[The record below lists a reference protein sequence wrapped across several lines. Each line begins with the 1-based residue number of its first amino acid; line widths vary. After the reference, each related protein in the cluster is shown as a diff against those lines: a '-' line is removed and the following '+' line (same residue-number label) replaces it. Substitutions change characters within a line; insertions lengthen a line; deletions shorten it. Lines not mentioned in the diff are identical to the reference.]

1 MTQPKAQ
8 LLAQIPEIRAELM
21 AVLEGMDYC
30 LDWRPD
36 PEIWSV
42 REVISHLLNTPPGGV
57 PSVFRGVM
65 DGSLTEFDLWA
76 DQPYLTPQ
84 MQEWDIAE
92 LRAALETCFAE
103 LTAAQGIPQFPE
115 LGQVF
120 LPVAGKEAFREPLG
134 RAGFVPMAVAL
145 MHHYCGGG
153 QGFIGNGFQGGGQFG
168 KAGFQSRPQLSNV
181 PTLQLRGQIGLV
193 SPQVKLG

>member
-36 PEIWSV
+36 PESWSV

-57 PSVFRGVM
+57 PAVFRGVM

-76 DQPYLTPQ
+76 DQPYLTPELQ
-84 MQEWDIAE
+84 SWDIAE
-92 LRAALETCFAE
+92 LRAALETYFAE
-103 LTAAQGIPQFPE
+103 LTASLESVTDESLAAATVMVHQRNRHWDEPRPAQWLPE
-115 LGQVF
+115 RLF
-120 LPVAGKEAFREPLG
+120 AGHWREHL
-134 RAGFVPMAVAL
+134 A
-145 MHHYCGGG
+145 
-153 QGFIGNGFQGGGQFG
+153 
-168 KAGFQSRPQLSNV
+168 
-181 PTLQLRGQIGLV
+181 QLRELRDT
-193 SPQVKLG
+193 LGI